1 MEASSASGK
10 AKKELLALE
19 AKQKAELDKFE
30 SLKEA
35 SSVDAQFEKSRK
47 HIDSVINAKIEKLDI
62 KYAYVFNKLY
72 SELSKIEMKKQNSID
87 KRGKKISIIFSNR
100 KEYSPDSIAHL
111 IEWTNNYQ
119 VSIQPKIDELKSEV
133 AGLYSIDHSVTKEE
147 IHNKYTLKSKDL
159 IKLSNIK
166 SVEAIKDLRAKFNE
180 VLKTQKSHSESR
192 DLYASVYPLFLNA
205 LISEV
210 SPYYDSLKAETKADM
225 RIASQKKADELAALE
240 RQRQSLYENLK
251 KGFII

>member
-1 MEASSASGK
+1 MDENKKQDIILSVKNLSVSFKSHGKDLKVIRGISLDIKRGETFAIVGESGSGKSVFTKTFTGMLEKNGKIKSGYVKLNGVEVHDPRIVKLNFKDENNLQKRLNKMEASSASGK

-35 SSVDAQFEKSRK
+35 SSVDAQFEKSKK

-62 KYAYVFNKLY
+62 KYAYVFNKFY

-111 IEWTNNYQ
+111 IE
-119 VSIQPKIDELKSEV
+119 
-133 AGLYSIDHSVTKEE
+133 
-147 IHNKYTLKSKDL
+147 
-159 IKLSNIK
+159 
-166 SVEAIKDLRAKFNE
+166 
-180 VLKTQKSHSESR
+180 
-192 DLYASVYPLFLNA
+192 
-205 LISEV
+205 
-210 SPYYDSLKAETKADM
+210 
-225 RIASQKKADELAALE
+225 
-240 RQRQSLYENLK
+240 
-251 KGFII
+251 